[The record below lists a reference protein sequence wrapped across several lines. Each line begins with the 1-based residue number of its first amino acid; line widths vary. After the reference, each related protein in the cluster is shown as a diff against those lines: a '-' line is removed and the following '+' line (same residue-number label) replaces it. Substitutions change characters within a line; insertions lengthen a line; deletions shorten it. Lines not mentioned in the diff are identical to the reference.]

1 MLDIVIVDDE
11 SLARQRLQRMV
22 TELGYE
28 VSGEAKNTIE
38 AMTLIEAVDPA
49 IVLLDIEM
57 PGESGIQLA
66 EKVSHL
72 ERPPAIIFT
81 TAYDQYALKAFE
93 TFAAGYLMKPVNREK
108 LAQALEKAQSINK
121 AQLSAIGG
129 GSLADEASI
138 LGNAFLS
145 GEASFSG
152 EVSLSGEASHIAP
165 VSPKHISV
173 HSHRGVDLIA
183 IESIRCFIADSK
195 YITVQST
202 EGECLMEGT
211 LKQLE
216 ADFAPHFI
224 RVHRNALVSTKHI
237 NGLDRTADGA
247 YRVRLKD
254 LDAQPLVSR
263 RYARKIKE
271 FLDVL

>member
-11 SLARQRLQRMV
+11 ALARQRLQRMV
-22 TELGYE
+22 IELGYE
-28 VSGEAKNTIE
+28 VSGEAKNTVE
-38 AMTLIEAVDPA
+38 AMILIEEIDPA

-72 ERPPAIIFT
+72 ECPPAIIFT

-108 LAQALEKAQSINK
+108 LAQALEKTQNINK
-121 AQLSAIGG
+121 AQLSAIGD
-129 GSLADEASI
+129 GSLLADAIFRGSV
-138 LGNAFLS
+138 A
-145 GEASFSG
+145 
-152 EVSLSGEASHIAP
+152 VAP
-165 VSPKHISV
+165 TIPQHISV

-183 IESIRCFIADSK
+183 IDSIRCFIADSK
-195 YITVQST
+195 YITVQGT
-202 EGECLMEGT
+202 DGECLMDGT

-216 ADFAPHFI
+216 EDFSPHFI
-224 RVHRNALVSTKHI
+224 RVHRNALVSAKHI
-237 NGLDRTADGA
+237 CGLDRTADGA

-263 RYARKIKE
+263 RYARKIKA
-271 FLDVL
+271 FLDAL

>member
-38 AMTLIEAVDPA
+38 AMTLIAAVDPA

-121 AQLSAIGG
+121 AQLSAIGC
-129 GSLADEASI
+129 GSLADEAS
-138 LGNAFLS
+138 FS
-145 GEASFSG
+145 GEA
-152 EVSLSGEASHIAP
+152 SLSGEASHIAP
-165 VSPKHISV
+165 VSPQHISV

-183 IESIRCFIADSK
+183 VESIRCFIADSK

-202 EGECLMEGT
+202 EGECLMDGT

-224 RVHRNALVSTKHI
+224 RVHRNALVSAKHI

-271 FLDVL
+271 FLDAL

>member
-11 SLARQRLQRMV
+11 ALARQRLQRMV

-28 VSGEAKNTIE
+28 VSGEAKNTTE
-38 AMTLIEAVDPA
+38 AMTLIEKVDPA

-66 EKVSHL
+66 EKVSRL
-72 ERPPAIIFT
+72 EHPPAIIFT

-93 TFAAGYLMKPVNREK
+93 TFAAGYLMKPVNRDK
-108 LAQALEKAQSINK
+108 LAQALEKSQSINK
-121 AQLSAIGG
+121 AQLSSIGE
-129 GSLADEASI
+129 GSI
-138 LGNAFLS
+138 P
-145 GEASFSG
+145 
-152 EVSLSGEASHIAP
+152 GEASHIAP
-165 VSPKHISV
+165 ASPQHISV

-202 EGECLMEGT
+202 EGECLMDGT

-224 RVHRNALVSTKHI
+224 RVHRNALVSAKHI

-247 YRVRLKD
+247 YRVCLKD
-254 LDAQPLVSR
+254 LEAQPLVSR
-263 RYARKIKE
+263 RYARKIKA
-271 FLDVL
+271 FLDAL

>member
-11 SLARQRLQRMV
+11 ALARQRLQRMV

-66 EKVSHL
+66 EKVSRL
-72 ERPPAIIFT
+72 EHPPAIIFT

-121 AQLSAIGG
+121 AQLSSIGE
-129 GSLADEASI
+129 GSLSDEA
-138 LGNAFLS
+138 
-145 GEASFSG
+145 
-152 EVSLSGEASHIAP
+152 SLSGEASHIAAA
-165 VSPKHISV
+165 SPQHISV

-202 EGECLMEGT
+202 EGECLMDGT

-224 RVHRNALVSTKHI
+224 RVHRNALVSAKHI

-254 LDAQPLVSR
+254 LEAQPLVSR
-263 RYARKIKE
+263 RYARKIKA
-271 FLDVL
+271 FLDAL